1 MTFRPAAQRSITSLF
16 AHLGEQASYVSL
28 GGGPV
33 AVQVIRRQPD
43 AMMDVGASRIHTPTE
58 MFQVQVAQVAS
69 PKAGDVIQIGTESF
83 VVQGE
88 PQREQHGMVWKLEAY
103 SDAS

>member
-16 AHLGEQASYVSL
+16 AHLGEQANYVSL

-58 MFQVQVAQVAS
+58 MFQIQVAQVAS
-69 PKAGDVIQIGTESF
+69 PKAGDIIQIGSESF
-83 VVQGE
+83 IVQGE
-88 PQREQHGMVWKLEAY
+88 PQHEQHGLVWKLEAY
-103 SDAS
+103 PDAS